1 MGKTRGFTLIELMV
15 TIAIFVIIAMMA
27 VPSFS
32 EIIRH
37 NQLVDGAH
45 DLEQRL
51 QELRSTALLKQRD
64 QNLALDT
71 NSSEAWLP
79 RKELKWSS
87 TPPATVTYNMM
98 GLLNSPVNLCFILEH
113 KEDRHLKAVIIA
125 RRSGLVSYD
134 KYRSDCSGLGVD

>member
-1 MGKTRGFTLIELMV
+1 MV
-15 TIAIFVIIAMMA
+15 TIVVFVIIATMA

-37 NQLVDGAH
+37 NQLVSGAR
-45 DLEQRL
+45 DFEQRL
-51 QELRSTALLKQRD
+51 QELRSSALLKQRD
-64 QNLALDT
+64 QNLSLD
-71 NSSEAWLP
+71 SSVSDAWQP

-98 GLLNSPVNLCFILEH
+98 GLLNSPTNLCFILEH
-113 KEDRHLKAVIIA
+113 KKDAQLKAVVIA

-134 KYRSDCSGLGVD
+134 KSRSDCSGLGVD